1 VWKRTVNG
9 QALHFHLAGINNQ
22 NFLMRDEETRTWWQ
36 QITGKA
42 VFGPL
47 KGRQLDA
54 VLSDELSFGLWKQE
68 NPGGQVL
75 APVEKYAKQY
85 ESDWE
90 PEVQKL
96 PVVIS
101 FPGTGLQSRDVL
113 VGIEIAGLS
122 RAYPLKT
129 LLAESPVQ
137 DRLGGSPLL
146 LLVGPD
152 KKSVRA
158 FVSRIGGSDLEFF
171 RDTTSPMATRAEEK
185 TGLPQTQAPNVAA
198 FSHDWTLLDA
208 EGSQWNF
215 QGCAVAGPRFGAC
228 LEPVYA
234 IKDFWFDWRNYHPN
248 TTVYQR

>member
-1 VWKRTVNG
+1 VWKRTVDG
-9 QALHFHLAGINNQ
+9 QALNFHLAGINNQ
-22 NFLMRDEETRTWWQ
+22 NFLMRDEETGTWWQ

-54 VLSDELSFGLWKQE
+54 VLSDELSFGIWKQE
-68 NPGGQVL
+68 NPAGQVL

-113 VGIEIAGLS
+113 VGIEISGLS

-137 DRLGGSPLL
+137 DRLGGSPIL

-152 KKSVRA
+152 KRSVRA
-158 FVSRIGGSDLEFF
+158 FVRRIGGSELEFF
-171 RDTTSPMATRAEEK
+171 RDTTSPIETLAGAK
-185 TGLPQTQAPNVAA
+185 TSLPQSQVPNGAA
-198 FSHDWTLLDA
+198 FSHDWTLVDSQ
-208 EGSQWNF
+208 GSQWNF
-215 QGCAVAGPRFGAC
+215 EGCAVAGPQFGAC

-248 TTVYQR
+248 TTVYQH